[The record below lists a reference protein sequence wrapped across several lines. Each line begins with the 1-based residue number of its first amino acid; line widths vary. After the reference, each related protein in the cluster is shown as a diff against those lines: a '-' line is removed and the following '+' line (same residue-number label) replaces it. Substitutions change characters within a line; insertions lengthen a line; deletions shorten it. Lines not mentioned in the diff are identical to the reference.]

1 MLRRAP
7 ARLVRCCLLAACA
20 VLLAG
25 CDRLFGDED
34 YFPLPETMGGWRA
47 NLSADFVRGRGLDP
61 AALEDLGRFSQSIK
75 NSAWPGYDY
84 HHHTATIVIK
94 NGWIVGEWYTLPES
108 RFFQQYLASNGK
120 SFAYMLFGVLVK
132 EGREGRARA
141 HLTEQSPVYD
151 RTWLQEGFPLSDP
164 RKAGITFE
172 QIFRHTAGFMPEET
186 RDHEKVEEGRNFW
199 SDYSLWVT
207 GRDPQ

>member
-34 YFPLPETMGGWRA
+34 YFPPPETMGGWRA
-47 NLSADFVRGRGLDP
+47 NLSPEFVRSRGLDP
-61 AALEDLGRFSQSIK
+61 AALEDLGRFSQSIR

-94 NGWIVGEWYTLPES
+94 DGWIVGEWYSLPET

-120 SFAYMLFGVLVK
+120 SFAYLLFGVLVK
-132 EGREGRARA
+132 ESRERQARVQF
-141 HLTEQSPVYD
+141 TEQSRVYD
-151 RTWLQEGFPLSDP
+151 PTYLQEGFPLSDP
-164 RKAGITFE
+164 RKAEITFE
-172 QIFRHTAGFMPEET
+172 QIFRHTAGFLPEE
-186 RDHEKVEEGRNFW
+186 
-199 SDYSLWVT
+199 S
-207 GRDPQ
+207 